1 MNPTRIFL
9 TKLAT
14 HPLALLVLFVVVFF
28 GAPYLR
34 GATLQILSFAL
45 VSILF
50 TQSINVLTGMAGQI
64 SLGHAAFFGIGAYGS
79 AIIAK
84 TFGLNLFLTIPVAA
98 VVSSLIAY
106 LLSYPA
112 GRVKEVYLAMMTL
125 GFGQIFLEVAREWTD
140 LTGGVM
146 GLSGVP
152 SAGLGTLIILGHKFS
167 TIDYF
172 RVLLLITAC
181 SMIFIRNFSQS
192 RLGRSL
198 FVMHYSELA
207 AGSVGIARRQTKQL
221 AYALSGL
228 LAGIS
233 GGFYAHLVGYLG
245 PESFA
250 ISRSIEVLVVAIV
263 GGLWS
268 SAGQVISAIFFTF
281 LPEQLQLFAE
291 YQFIAYGLI
300 LTFTLIL
307 FRQGIGGLLFL
318 PPRFIRQAWLA
329 TAVEQQR
336 QANAANSKTN
346 EPQFLKIQSAS
357 VDINVQAITMQ
368 FGGLVALNSVS
379 LDIQAGHIT
388 ALVGPNGSGKSTLV
402 NIIAGVFPPTSGQVF
417 LQGTDVTAQADVDMA
432 KKGVVRTFQDP
443 RLVPHFTV
451 RENIMLGA
459 HAIMHYTWLEA
470 GLSMPRVRL
479 QEAQALEQCNE
490 ILQLLDIEAVAD
502 QAVESLPYGYRRMT
516 ELGRALLA
524 RPKIILLDE
533 PAAGLSDVEMARLA
547 EILIKLK
554 HLGITVLLIEH
565 HMDFLT
571 GLVDE
576 VVVLDSG
583 SIIFKGDM
591 LGMRQDPKVIAAYLG
606 DDEVQHA

>member
-1 MNPTRIFL
+1 MNTMRIFL
-9 TKLAT
+9 SRLVT
-14 HPLALLVLFVVVFF
+14 HPLALTVLLVALFF
-28 GAPYLR
+28 GASYLR

-64 SLGHAAFFGIGAYGS
+64 SLGHAAFFGIGSYGS
-79 AIIAK
+79 AILAQAL
-84 TFGLNLFLTIPVAA
+84 GLNLFLTIPVAA
-98 VVSSLIAY
+98 IVSSLIAY

-152 SAGLGTLIILGHKFS
+152 SAGLGTLIILGYKFS

-181 SMIFIRNFSQS
+181 SMLFIRNFSQS

-268 SAGQVISAIFFTF
+268 SAGQVISAVFFTF
-281 LPEQLQLFAE
+281 LPEQLQLFAD
-291 YQFIAYGLI
+291 YQFIVYGLI

-307 FRQGIGGLLFL
+307 FKQGIGGLLFL

-329 TAVEQQR
+329 
-336 QANAANSKTN
+336 AATQPQLSDAPPS
-346 EPQFLKIQSAS
+346 EPAFLKIQAKPAG
-357 VDINVQAITMQ
+357 IEVQAITMR
-368 FGGLVALNSVS
+368 FGGLVALNAVS
-379 LDIQAGHIT
+379 LNIQAGQIT
-388 ALVGPNGSGKSTLV
+388 ALIGPNGSGKSTLV
-402 NIIAGVFPPTSGQVF
+402 NVIAGVFPPTAGQV
-417 LQGTDVTAQADVDMA
+417 LLEGLDVTARSDVAMA
-432 KKGVVRTFQDP
+432 KMGVVRTFQDP

-451 RENIMLGA
+451 RENMMLGA
-459 HAIMHYTWLEA
+459 HVKMQYNWLEA
-470 GLSMPRVRL
+470 GLSMPRVRA
-479 QEAQALEQCNE
+479 QEAKALQQCNE
-490 ILQLLDIEAVAD
+490 ILQLLDIEAVAE

-524 RPKIILLDE
+524 QPKIILLDE
-533 PAAGLSDVEMARLA
+533 PAAGLSDLEMARLA
-547 EILIKLK
+547 EILVKLK
-554 HLGITVLLIEH
+554 RLGMTVLLIEH
-565 HMDFLT
+565 HMDFLM

-591 LGMRQDPKVIAAYLG
+591 LGMRQDPAVIAAYLG
-606 DDEVQHA
+606 DDEAQHA

>member
-268 SAGQVISAIFFTF
+268 SAGQVISAVFFTF

-307 FRQGIGGLLFL
+307 FKQGIGGLLFL
-318 PPRFIRQAWLA
+318 PPRFIRQTWLTSAQQQSQAVA
-329 TAVEQQR
+329 T
-336 QANAANSKTN
+336 NSKTS
-346 EPQFLKIQSAS
+346 EPLFLKIQAAPA
-357 VDINVQAITMQ
+357 DIKVQAITMR

-402 NIIAGVFPPTSGQVF
+402 NIIAGVFPPTAGRVS
-417 LQGTDVTAQADVDMA
+417 LQGADVTAQADVEMA

-451 RENIMLGA
+451 RENILLGA
-459 HAIMHYTWLEA
+459 HAKMHYTWLEA
-470 GLSMPRVRL
+470 GLSMPRVHQ

-533 PAAGLSDVEMARLA
+533 PAAGLSDVEMTRLA
-547 EILIKLK
+547 EILVKLK

-576 VVVLDSG
+576 VIVLDSG

-591 LGMRQDPKVIAAYLG
+591 LGMRQDPAVIAAYLG

>member
-1 MNPTRIFL
+1 MNTMRIFL
-9 TKLAT
+9 SRLVT
-14 HPLALLVLFVVVFF
+14 HPLALTVLLVALFF
-28 GAPYLR
+28 GASYLR

-64 SLGHAAFFGIGAYGS
+64 SLGHAAFFGIGSYGS
-79 AIIAK
+79 AILAQAL
-84 TFGLNLFLTIPVAA
+84 GLNLFLTIPVAA
-98 VVSSLIAY
+98 IVSSLIAY

-152 SAGLGTLIILGHKFS
+152 SAGLGTLIILGYKFS

-181 SMIFIRNFSQS
+181 SMLFIRNFSQS

-250 ISRSIEVLVVAIV
+250 ISRSIEVHQVAIV

-268 SAGQVISAIFFTF
+268 IAGQVISAVFFTF
-281 LPEQLQLFAE
+281 LPEQLQLFAD
-291 YQFIAYGLI
+291 YQFIVYGLI

-307 FRQGIGGLLFL
+307 FKQGIGGLLFL
-318 PPRFIRQAWLA
+318 PPRFIRQAWLVA
-329 TAVEQQR
+329 AKQPQR
-336 QANAANSKTN
+336 SDAPTN
-346 EPQFLKIQSAS
+346 EPAFLKIQAKPAG
-357 VDINVQAITMQ
+357 IEVQAITMR
-368 FGGLVALNSVS
+368 FGGLVALNAVS
-379 LDIQAGHIT
+379 LNIQAGQIT
-388 ALVGPNGSGKSTLV
+388 ALIGPNGSGKSTLV
-402 NIIAGVFPPTSGQVF
+402 NVIAGVFPPTAGHV
-417 LQGTDVTAQADVDMA
+417 LLEGLDVTARSDVTMA
-432 KKGVVRTFQDP
+432 KMGVVRTFQDP

-451 RENIMLGA
+451 RENMMLGA
-459 HAIMHYTWLEA
+459 HVKMQYSWLEA
-470 GLSMPRVRL
+470 GLSMPRVRA
-479 QEAQALEQCNE
+479 QEAKALQQCNE
-490 ILQLLDIEAVAD
+490 ILQLLDIEAVAE

-524 RPKIILLDE
+524 QPKIILLDE
-533 PAAGLSDVEMARLA
+533 PAAGLSDLEMARLA
-547 EILIKLK
+547 EILVKLK
-554 HLGITVLLIEH
+554 RLGITVLLIEH
-565 HMDFLT
+565 HMDFLM

-591 LGMRQDPKVIAAYLG
+591 LGMRQDPAVIAAYLG
-606 DDEVQHA
+606 DDEAQHA